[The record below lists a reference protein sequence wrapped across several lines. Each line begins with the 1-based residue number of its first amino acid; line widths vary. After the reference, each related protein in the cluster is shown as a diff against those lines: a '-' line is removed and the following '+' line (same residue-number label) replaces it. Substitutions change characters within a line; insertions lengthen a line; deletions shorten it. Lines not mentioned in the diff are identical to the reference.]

1 MHDTIDVTGLPEP
14 VVNDLRQLVN
24 TLRGRLGAK
33 NGATPQRD
41 ETPEQWAGRLA
52 AWAAGHPKRAVEI
65 DDSRESIY
73 GGRGE

>member
-1 MHDTIDVTGLPEP
+1 MPDVIDVTGLPEP

-24 TLRGRLGAK
+24 TLRGRLGASTDRSESP
-33 NGATPQRD
+33 A
-41 ETPEQWAGRLA
+41 E
-52 AWAAGHPKRAVEI
+52 WAARLTAWVASHPKRAIEF